1 MIKKLDYT
9 YNDVKDD
16 IITVYRSHKD
26 TLNQTNIEASN
37 DYMTDEFLGRKAFEN
52 ELDEF
57 FNVLSMCMAMV
68 ELALYDKYFFD
79 TIGEM
84 IGKYKEGYYNAYLS
98 DAENRTD
105 IDTDIS
111 KVEQYIKLQ

>member
-1 MIKKLDYT
+1 MIEKLNYT

-16 IITVYRSHKD
+16 IITVYRSHKE
-26 TLNQTNIEASN
+26 TLNQANIEASN
-37 DYMTDEFLGRKAFEN
+37 DYITDEFLGEKAFEN

-57 FNVLSMCMAMV
+57 FNVLSICMSMV
-68 ELALYDKYFFD
+68 ELQLYDGYFFNE
-79 TIGEM
+79 IQEM
-84 IGKYKEGYYNAYLS
+84 ISRYKNGYFDEYLA
-98 DAENRTD
+98 DNENQAD